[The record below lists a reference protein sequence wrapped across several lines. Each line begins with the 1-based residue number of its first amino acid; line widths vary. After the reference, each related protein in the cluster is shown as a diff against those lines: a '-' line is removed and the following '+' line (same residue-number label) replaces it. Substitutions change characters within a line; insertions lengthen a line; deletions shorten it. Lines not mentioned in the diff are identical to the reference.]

1 MERILEVLT
10 IPAVGFTVAGIIVL
24 AILLHHIRQMALIRT
39 GLIKKY
45 GVRGRRI
52 DHEKLFS
59 GLVLVALGGV
69 IAAGKYYHFSFWL
82 GFWIFIGLVGVS
94 LIISAL
100 LGRDRWHK
108 ICRD

>member
-10 IPAVGFTVAGIIVL
+10 IPAVGFTAAGIIVL
-24 AILLHHIRQMALIRT
+24 AILLHHFRQMALIRT

-45 GVRGRRI
+45 GIRARRI

-59 GLVLVALGGV
+59 GLVLVALGGI
-69 IAAGKYYHFSFWL
+69 IAAAKYYHISFWL
-82 GFWIFIGLVGVS
+82 AFWIFIGLVGVS

-100 LGRDRWHK
+100 LGRDYRYK
-108 ICRD
+108 IHRD

>member
-1 MERILEVLT
+1 MERILETLT

-45 GVRGRRI
+45 GVRGHRI